1 MGASCRGICTQKKVM
16 RIPNS
21 QKYPL
26 GLKRC
31 SWCEVWL
38 NTKAIRCPCCKMI
51 LRTKSRNKKRDIVEK
66 STILIA
72 SIASVLLLTTMVPS
86 VDAANVPDWV
96 KNNAGWWAAGQ
107 IDDTAFVSGVQYMIE
122 QGIITVPSTTKSSST
137 SDAIPDWVK
146 NNAGWWADGTI
157 SENDF
162 VNGLQ
167 YLIKMGVM
175 KVSANTVSDDG
186 MTSSQYQS
194 KSEASATKS
203 SGNANLDE
211 MLASCEGGE
220 NKREIRDCQ
229 KAIKEEYKMKTYM
242 NDGEKYQL
250 GSAAYYYVSNYQ
262 WDEKEFNNIAYTA
275 TGQALLN
282 LQMLVQNT
290 GDSNVTLMCTS
301 PSICNYT
308 IWDGGH
314 KWVNSGS
321 DFTSGNVVLN
331 PGQARFVNI
340 LWGPAIGY
348 GSYENFEYDA
358 NKDYF
363 LRIAEPFGKL
373 DLPLNLIVA
382 P

>member
-1 MGASCRGICTQKKVM
+1 MKV
-16 RIPNS
+16 
-21 QKYPL
+21 L
-26 GLKRC
+26 L
-31 SWCEVWL
+31 
-38 NTKAIRCPCCKMI
+38 
-51 LRTKSRNKKRDIVEK
+51 
-66 STILIA
+66 A
-72 SIASVLLLTTMVPS
+72 SIASILLLTTMVTS

-122 QGIITVPSTTKSSST
+122 QGIITVPSTTRSSSA

-167 YLIKMGVM
+167 YLIKMGIM
-175 KVSANTVSDDG
+175 TVSASAVSDDG
-186 MTSSQYQS
+186 ASKSQYQS
-194 KSEASATKS
+194 TSEDKSQS
-203 SGNANLDE
+203 SGNADLDE
-211 MLASCEGGE
+211 MLASCNDGE

-229 KAIKEEYKMKTYM
+229 KAIKDEYKLKTYM

-250 GSAAYYYVSNYQ
+250 GNVAYYYVSDWQEETRKGVKQY
-262 WDEKEFNNIAYTA
+262 NNIAYTA

-282 LQMLVQNT
+282 LQILVQNT
-290 GDSNVTLMCTS
+290 GTGNETLMCTS
-301 PSICNYT
+301 PAICNYAV
-308 IWDGGH
+308 WDGGH

-321 DFTSGNVVLN
+321 DFTSGNVVLK
-331 PGQARFVNI
+331 PGQAKFVNI

-373 DLPLNLIVA
+373 DLPLNLVVV